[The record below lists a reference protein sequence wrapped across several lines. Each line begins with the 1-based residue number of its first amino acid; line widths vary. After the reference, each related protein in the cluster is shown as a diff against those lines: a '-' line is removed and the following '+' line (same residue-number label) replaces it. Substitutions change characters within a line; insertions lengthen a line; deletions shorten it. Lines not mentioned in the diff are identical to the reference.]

1 MHLVPSI
8 FVSQR
13 HEERIH
19 QESIEDVEITTTNAN
34 LTEQDYMYNY
44 HNVKLTFGLI
54 LLEFND
60 AIKEGDGDRLFDIYK
75 MALLLY
81 KAHGHFKYAHVVLLH
96 LVKCICI
103 LPEKQALSVKWN
115 RFFNGSGR
123 QGANIPLDLKKE
135 QQNRVLK
142 SMWRALGPNLDE
154 ANADRV
160 AGTLE
165 AVESIFDSID
175 QDCCNED
182 NKSVRPSTED
192 HEAVAQIAKDL
203 LDQQVFQRISGREG
217 HPSFQS
223 FKEAFYIPLII
234 EIFISG

>member
-1 MHLVPSI
+1 MHLVSSI
-8 FVSQR
+8 FLSQR

-19 QESIEDVEITTTNAN
+19 QENIENVEMTSTNAN
-34 LTEQDYMYNY
+34 STEQDYMCNY
-44 HNVKLTFGLI
+44 RSAKLTFGLI

-60 AIKEGDGDRLFDIYK
+60 AVKEGDGDRLFDIYK

-81 KAHGHFKYAHVVLLH
+81 KTHGHFKYAYVVLLH

-103 LPEKQALSVKWN
+103 LPEKQAISVKWN

-123 QGANIPLDLKKE
+123 QGANISLDLKKE
-135 QQNRVLK
+135 KQNRGLK
-142 SMWRALGPNLDE
+142 SIRRALGPNLDK

-165 AVESIFDSID
+165 AVESIFNSID
-175 QDCCNED
+175 QDCCNND
-182 NKSVRPSTED
+182 TNSLRTSTED

-203 LDQQVFQRISGREG
+203 LDQHVFQRISGCEG
-217 HPSFQS
+217 HPSFPKFQRS
-223 FKEAFYIPLII
+223 LLH
-234 EIFISG
+234 